1 MQYIVFDLEWN
12 NVYGRKI
19 NGFINEIIEIGAVK
33 LDENL
38 NEVSTF
44 SSFVRPSIGKRL
56 RGSVKKLTHI
66 TNDDVL
72 GGELFTQVFSSFR
85 KWIGSEPAVI
95 FTWGDGDIRV
105 LIENY
110 KYLNGISYI
119 PFLMNYVD
127 LQVFVQRKVKTEK
140 GQQIGLGK
148 AAEALGIDDE
158 EYSHHRAL
166 DDSRLSA
173 ECFRKV
179 FDEDDLLDYIRPCTA
194 EFYAKLAFKPHPISN
209 LKNPLVD
216 KKQLTYSCPEC
227 RVNAHRQTEWKYSN
241 RFFRAVFKC
250 PCCGKMTRVGVRF
263 MKMYDRIDVKK
274 TAVPYVPPEN
284 DENNKDKEKSS
295 IV

>member
-1 MQYIVFDLEWN
+1 MQYVVFDLEWN

-38 NEVSTF
+38 NEISSF
-44 SSFVRPSIGKRL
+44 SSFVKPCIGKRL

-72 GGELFTQVFSSFR
+72 GGELFTHVFSAFR
-85 KWIGSEPAVI
+85 KWIGSEPTVI
-95 FTWGDGDIRV
+95 LTWGDGDIRV

-110 KYLNGISYI
+110 KYLNGITYI
-119 PFLMNYVD
+119 PFLTNYVD
-127 LQVFVQRKVKTEK
+127 LQVFVQRRVKTEK

-148 AAEALGIDDE
+148 AAEALGIDDAD
-158 EYSHHRAL
+158 YSHHRAL

-179 FDEDDLLDYIRPCTA
+179 FDENDLAGFIRPCNT

-216 KKQLTYSCPEC
+216 KKHLTYSCPDC
-227 RVNAHRQTEWKYSN
+227 KANAHRQTDWKYSN

-250 PCCGKMTRVGVRF
+250 PYCGKMSKVSVRF
-263 MKMYDRIDVKK
+263 MRMYDRVDVKK
-274 TAVPYVPPEN
+274 TVVPYIPPET
-284 DENNKDKEKSS
+284 DKENSE
-295 IV
+295 